1 MNYDEKTKYPFRYG
15 ADHRPPGWECLPPK
29 VMFST
34 FPNETF
40 RYGEV
45 QTERK
50 LTLAEC
56 RSYELT
62 PIPETVMTLDDIN
75 ERLDAIRAV
84 VRDYETAHALED
96 SLHQDVLR
104 AIADGTIKVM
114 YREAAALALTSG
126 DIKFPRYCA

>member
-62 PIPETVMTLDDIN
+62 PIPETVPSRGDLQ
-75 ERLDAIRAV
+75 
-84 VRDYETAHALED
+84 ETCCGQ
-96 SLHQDVLR
+96 SPTGPSR
-104 AIADGTIKVM
+104 
-114 YREAAALALTSG
+114 
-126 DIKFPRYCA
+126 